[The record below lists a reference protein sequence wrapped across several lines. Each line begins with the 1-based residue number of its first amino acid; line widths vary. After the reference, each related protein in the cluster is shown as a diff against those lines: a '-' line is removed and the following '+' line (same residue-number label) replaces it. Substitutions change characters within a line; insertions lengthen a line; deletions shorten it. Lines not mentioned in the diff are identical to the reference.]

1 MKKYRKKLAIIN
13 DSKNNPKIFNVIQIY
28 IALSNFYNLY
38 YEAKDIFFLL
48 LLNKLFILKVV
59 KISKYLYVFFIKN
72 KKYIDSYKENNFLS
86 FIDT

>member
-38 YEAKDIFFLL
+38 YKAKDIFF
-48 LLNKLFILKVV
+48 
-59 KISKYLYVFFIKN
+59 YY
-72 KKYIDSYKENNFLS
+72 Y
-86 FIDT
+86 